1 MINGLFNGGA
11 WGTGNQSSNFSIK
24 LNEATDKKVWISYV
38 ESDEENESDNIVA
51 SYETPENW
59 EEESITATNLT
70 DPLDVPIAELDA
82 NKSDATKLTLYYYIS
97 DENGDCGDY
106 AINVWG
112 GAELTE
118 AGSALII
125 SAWGNQK
132 YRTLLETDE
141 ETLPSGKSTGK
152 WVKVGLDVDWD
163 NGMSIDGLQF
173 LTTEGGTDVWNL
185 NIKNMNLTEAYY
197 VPGENGAYGAWYKS
211 AECLDTEK
219 IEIPLPK
226 DEFYIKGGIPQDS
239 TGNADA
245 LGNWDTAKAVKMTQ
259 TSETERIF
267 EAVVVLTQGTYQ
279 FLFLQDPEQ
288 FADKYIY
295 KDFEHADE
303 ETGNWP
309 DYTFTAE
316 KDAAYLFRI
325 ENPDYITCKTS
336 AVTIEE
342 YKYTVM
348 FKDGDETYSTQTV
361 SYGQSATAPALPAK
375 TGYTPCWNKDFSHIT
390 ADTTVNVTWTANTYT
405 LTYNVNG
412 GSALSSATKMITYD
426 DTLGEL
432 ATPKRKGYTFKGWY
446 TAKTKGT
453 KVTSSTKV
461 TGDITIY
468 AQWAK
473 VTKPGKVTIQSVK
486 NSSKKAMKITL
497 KKVKSADG
505 YEIRYSTK
513 KSMKSA
519 KKVTTKKTT
528 ATIKKLKKGKT
539 YYVQAR
545 VYKIDS
551 AGEKVYSGKY
561 SKAMKLTIRK

>member
-1 MINGLFNGGA
+1 MKNCMKKHVNRFLAFCMTWIMVVASVTVTPMTVNAEAAGDEVTTLTVYFENQKGWDRIYTKFGLDDNWAEIAGYEYCMKDYGGIVSLSGDSKWYSFSIEINNSVLTESTVINGLFNGGA

-24 LNEATDKKVWISYV
+24 LNEATDKNVWISYV

-118 AGSALII
+118 AGSALTI

-226 DEFYIKGGIPQDS
+226 D
-239 TGNADA
+239 
-245 LGNWDTAKAVKMTQ
+245 
-259 TSETERIF
+259 
-267 EAVVVLTQGTYQ
+267 
-279 FLFLQDPEQ
+279 
-288 FADKYIY
+288 
-295 KDFEHADE
+295 DF
-303 ETGNWP
+303 
-309 DYTFTAE
+309 
-316 KDAAYLFRI
+316 I
-325 ENPDYITCKTS
+325 
-336 AVTIEE
+336 
-342 YKYTVM
+342 
-348 FKDGDETYSTQTV
+348 
-361 SYGQSATAPALPAK
+361 
-375 TGYTPCWNKDFSHIT
+375 
-390 ADTTVNVTWTANTYT
+390 
-405 LTYNVNG
+405 
-412 GSALSSATKMITYD
+412 
-426 DTLGEL
+426 
-432 ATPKRKGYTFKGWY
+432 
-446 TAKTKGT
+446 
-453 KVTSSTKV
+453 
-461 TGDITIY
+461 
-468 AQWAK
+468 
-473 VTKPGKVTIQSVK
+473 
-486 NSSKKAMKITL
+486 
-497 KKVKSADG
+497 
-505 YEIRYSTK
+505 
-513 KSMKSA
+513 
-519 KKVTTKKTT
+519 
-528 ATIKKLKKGKT
+528 
-539 YYVQAR
+539 
-545 VYKIDS
+545 
-551 AGEKVYSGKY
+551 
-561 SKAMKLTIRK
+561 SKAASHRILQAMRMR